1 MNTKELDS
9 KYIANTYARFP
20 IVLERGKGSL
30 VWDSEGREYIDMGSG
45 IAVNAFGLADGQW
58 MAAVTEQLGRL
69 QHSSNPYYTVP
80 DALLAEQ
87 LCERTGMKKVFFAIP
102 APRPTSAPSNV
113 PANTPRTS
121 TARISATR

>member
-58 MAAVTEQLGRL
+58 MGPPSL
-69 QHSSNPYYTVP
+69 SSSAGCST
-80 DALLAEQ
+80 A
-87 LCERTGMKKVFFAIP
+87 
-102 APRPTSAPSNV
+102 PTSITPFRTPCSPSSCV
-113 PANTPRTS
+113 SART
-121 TARISATR
+121 

>member
-58 MAAVTEQLGRL
+58 MAAVTEQAAAQLQPLLHRSGR
-69 QHSSNPYYTVP
+69 
-80 DALLAEQ
+80 
-87 LCERTGMKKVFFAIP
+87 P
-102 APRPTSAPSNV
+102 ARRAAV
-113 PANTPRTS
+113 
-121 TARISATR
+121 